1 MSFVLE
7 ALRKSEQERQQA
19 TAPGL
24 GVLFPAIVEER
35 STSTTRPLVITAL
48 AVTAIAALL
57 WVALRPQDRLS
68 GNSPV
73 PPVLP
78 KATAAAPAIPKAALI
93 AIAPPTS
100 QSSSPSSFQPA
111 SQAALPAPEVKNIVP
126 AATVPKAIAKIPEAA
141 APSVPTSARTAF
153 PDRAKAESAKDATK
167 VTRSAATA
175 PSPEVTQSIASPS
188 SPDAVGAPRELAPAA
203 QKHLPEMTIA
213 GYIHDDQAGSMAM
226 INDKLVREGEE
237 VSPGLRLEKILPDGA
252 IFSYRGERFRR

>member
-35 STSTTRPLVITAL
+35 STSTTRPLVIAAL
-48 AVTAIAALL
+48 AVAAIAALL
-57 WVALRPQDRLS
+57 WFALRPQDKLS
-68 GNSPV
+68 GNLPV
-73 PPVLP
+73 PPVLA
-78 KATAAAPAIPKAALI
+78 KATAAAPAIPKAALT
-93 AIAPPTS
+93 AIAPPA
-100 QSSSPSSFQPA
+100 SPSSSQPA

-141 APSVPTSARTAF
+141 APSLPTSARTAF
-153 PDRAKAESAKDATK
+153 PDRAKAESTKDATK
-167 VTRSAATA
+167 VTRSAATS

-188 SPDAVGAPRELAPAA
+188 SPDAVGAPRDLAPAA